1 MLMLKEKNIILVGI
15 FAIAMAYLESA
26 VVVYLRV
33 MYGIEDLLRDINLT
47 PDVYTFIEIG
57 REAATIVMLVFV
69 ALLAGSNW
77 QKKIGYFFISFGLW
91 DIFYYIWL
99 YIFIQWPTSLLE
111 WDILFLIP
119 LPWWG
124 PVIAPVLISVLL
136 ISIGVLL
143 INDFKFKVKMMDW
156 ILFTISIILIL
167 YSFTEDSIQIIFS
180 GEGNFYEIRPTS
192 YSWILF
198 IIPFLLWVIISI
210 KVFFPL
216 RKNINES

>member
-1 MLMLKEKNIILVGI
+1 MLKEKSLIPVVL
-15 FAIAMAYLESA
+15 FSIAMAYLESA

-33 MYGIEDLLRDINLT
+33 VYGIENVLQDINLT
-47 PDVYTFIEIG
+47 PDRYTIIEIG
-57 REAATIVMLVFV
+57 REAATIVMLAMIAMLV
-69 ALLAGSNW
+69 GQNKP
-77 QKKIGYFFISFGLW
+77 KKLGYFLLTFGIW

-99 YIFIQWPTSLLE
+99 YIFIDWPQSIFE

-136 ISIGVLL
+136 ISIGILL

-156 ILFTISIILIL
+156 MLFVISVILIL
-167 YSFTEDSIQIIFS
+167 YSFTEDSIRIIFS

-198 IIPFLLWVIISI
+198 IFPFLLWVIISI

-216 RKNINES
+216 QKNINGS